1 LSHNITNQNLISFKI
16 KNFELFSRT
25 LDKLKNLRGTVDL
38 LPDQLIKWQNVEK
51 ILFDLLSRASIKE
64 IRTPI
69 LEMTE
74 LFIRGIGEGTDVVS
88 KEMYTFLDRG
98 KRSCTL
104 RPEGTASV
112 VRALIQNGI
121 SSNPLQKLWYMG
133 PMFRYERPQAGRQRQ
148 FHQLGVE
155 FIGYESVRS
164 DIEIIALAWD
174 ILGALGI
181 KELNLE
187 INTLG
192 DLNDRL
198 NFQKSFVEWLEI
210 NKNSL
215 DLDSQNRINKNPL
228 RILDTKNAHT
238 KKILENSP
246 KLINF
251 LSENSLTR
259 YIELKNQLEALKI
272 PYVENFNLVRG
283 LDYYTHTAFEI
294 TSGALGSQA
303 TVCGGGRYDNLIK
316 QMGGN
321 DTPAIGFAI
330 GLERL
335 ILLAGKELEVA
346 RKTDIY
352 IVNQGLRAELLAME
366 LSRKLRNFDLLV
378 ELDLSGASL
387 SKQFKKA
394 NKLNSKGIIIVGDDE
409 AAKEEFIIRLFD
421 KQIPE
426 NREEVISFDNDIQLK
441 KWLTNNLFLK

>member
-1 LSHNITNQNLISFKI
+1 MNN
-16 KNFELFSRT
+16 
-25 LDKLKNLRGTVDL
+25 LKNLRGTVDL
-38 LPDQLIKWQNVEK
+38 LPDELIKWQNVEK
-51 ILFDLLSRASIKE
+51 ILLEQLSRSSIKE

-74 LFIRGIGEGTDVVS
+74 LFIRGIGEETDVVS

-98 KRSCTL
+98 ERSCTL

-112 VRALIQNGI
+112 ARALIQNGI

-174 ILGALGI
+174 ILGRLGI

-192 DLNDRL
+192 DINDRL
-198 NFQKSFVEWLEI
+198 NFQNSFLKWLEI

-215 DLDSQNRINKNPL
+215 DFDSQNRIDKNPL
-228 RILDTKNAHT
+228 RILDTKNVQT
-238 KKILENSP
+238 KKLLENAP
-246 KLINF
+246 RLFDF
-251 LSENSLTR
+251 LSEESHKR
-259 YIELKNQLEALKI
+259 YSELKKYLEDLKI
-272 PYVENFNLVRG
+272 PYIENYNLVRG

-303 TVCGGGRYDNLIK
+303 TVCGGGRYNDLIK
-316 QMGGN
+316 QMGGPK
-321 DTPAIGFAI
+321 TPAIGFAI

-335 ILLAGKELEVA
+335 ILLAGKELEVP
-346 RKTDIY
+346 RNTDIY
-352 IVNQGLRAELLAME
+352 IVNQGIIAESLAID
-366 LSRKLRNFDLLV
+366 LSRKLRNYDLLV
-378 ELDLSGASL
+378 ELDLSGASF

-394 NKLNSKGIIIVGDDE
+394 NKLNSKSIIVIGDDE
-409 AAKEEFIIRLFD
+409 AANKKFIIRLFD
-421 KQIPE
+421 KS
-426 NREEVISFDNDIQLK
+426 NNGNKEEIISFDNDIKLENWINK
-441 KWLTNNLFLK
+441 NLLFK

>member
-1 LSHNITNQNLISFKI
+1 MN
-16 KNFELFSRT
+16 NF
-25 LDKLKNLRGTVDL
+25 KNLRGTVDL

-51 ILFDLLSRASIKE
+51 ILIDQLSRASIKE

-98 KRSCTL
+98 ERSCTL

-112 VRALIQNGI
+112 ARALIQNGI
-121 SSNPLQKLWYMG
+121 SSKPFHKLWYMG

-155 FIGYESVRS
+155 FVGYEDVRS

-174 ILGALGI
+174 ILGKLGI

-198 NFQKSFVEWLEI
+198 NFQKSFLEWLEM
-210 NKNSL
+210 NKDSL
-215 DLDSQNRINKNPL
+215 DVDSQKRINKNPL
-228 RILDTKNAHT
+228 RILDSKNVQT
-238 KKILENSP
+238 KKILENAP
-246 KLINF
+246 RLFDF
-251 LSENSLTR
+251 LSEKSLER
-259 YIELKNQLEALKI
+259 YLILKKQLKFLKI
-272 PYVENFNLVRG
+272 PYIENFNLVRG

-294 TSGALGSQA
+294 TSGSLGSQA

-316 QMGGN
+316 QMGGKE
-321 DTPAIGFAI
+321 TPAIGFAI

-335 ILLAGKELEVA
+335 ILLAGKELEA
-346 RKTDIY
+346 ERHTDIY
-352 IVNQGLRAELLAME
+352 IVNKGLNAELLAMN
-366 LSRKLRNFDLLV
+366 LSRKLRKYDLLV
-378 ELDLSGASL
+378 ELDVTGASF

-394 NKLNSKGIIIVGDDE
+394 NKLKAKSIIVLGDEE
-409 AAKEEFIIRLFD
+409 ASNNEFVIRLFNKD
-421 KQIPE
+421 SSETK
-426 NREEVISFDNDIQLK
+426 EEKISFDNDIKLE
-441 KWLTNNLFLK
+441 KWLNNNLFLK

>member
-1 LSHNITNQNLISFKI
+1 LNN
-16 KNFELFSRT
+16 
-25 LDKLKNLRGTVDL
+25 LKNLRGTVDL
-38 LPDQLIKWQNVEK
+38 LPEQLIKWQNVEK
-51 ILFDLLSRASIKE
+51 ILLEQLSRGCIKE

-98 KRSCTL
+98 ERSCTL

-112 VRALIQNGI
+112 ARALIQNGM
-121 SSNPLQKLWYMG
+121 SANSPKKLWYMG

-164 DIEIIALAWD
+164 DVEIIAFAWD
-174 ILGALGI
+174 ILGKLGI

-187 INTLG
+187 INSLG
-192 DLNDRL
+192 DLSDRL
-198 NFQKSFVEWLEI
+198 NFQKSFLNWLEI
-210 NKNSL
+210 NKDSL

-228 RILDTKNAHT
+228 RILDSKNIQT
-238 KKILENSP
+238 KKVLERAP
-246 KLINF
+246 KLFNF
-251 LSENSLTR
+251 LSEKSIER
-259 YIELKNQLEALKI
+259 YSELKSQLKSMKI
-272 PYVENFNLVRG
+272 PFIENFNLVRG

-321 DTPAIGFAI
+321 DIPAIGFAI

-335 ILLAGKELEVA
+335 ILLAGKELDVG
-346 RKTDIY
+346 RRTDIY
-352 IVNQGLRAELLAME
+352 IVNQGLLAEPFAID
-366 LSRKLRNFDLLV
+366 LSRKLRNYDLLV
-378 ELDLSGASL
+378 ELDLSGASF
-387 SKQFKKA
+387 SKQLKKA
-394 NKLNSKGIIIVGDDE
+394 NKLNSKCVVLVGDQE
-409 AAKEEFIIRLFD
+409 ATNKEFIIRLFD
-421 KQIPE
+421 KK
-426 NREEVISFDNDIQLK
+426 NSGNNEEVIPFGSDTKLERWIN
-441 KWLTNNLFLK
+441 NNLLIN

>member
-1 LSHNITNQNLISFKI
+1 MN
-16 KNFELFSRT
+16 NF
-25 LDKLKNLRGTVDL
+25 KNLRGTVDL

-51 ILFDLLSRASIKE
+51 ILIDQLSRASIKE

-98 KRSCTL
+98 ERSCTL

-112 VRALIQNGI
+112 ARALIQNGI
-121 SSNPLQKLWYMG
+121 SSKPLQKLWYMG

-155 FIGYESVRS
+155 FVGYEDVRS

-174 ILGALGI
+174 ILGKLGI

-198 NFQKSFVEWLEI
+198 NFQKSFLEWLEM
-210 NKNSL
+210 NKDSL
-215 DLDSQNRINKNPL
+215 DVDSQKRINKNPL
-228 RILDTKNAHT
+228 RILDSKNVQT
-238 KKILENSP
+238 KKILENAP
-246 KLINF
+246 RLFDF
-251 LSENSLTR
+251 LSEKSLER
-259 YIELKNQLEALKI
+259 YLILKKQLKFLKI
-272 PYVENFNLVRG
+272 PYIENFNLVRG

-294 TSGALGSQA
+294 TSGSLGSQA

-316 QMGGN
+316 QMGGKE
-321 DTPAIGFAI
+321 TPAIGFAI

-335 ILLAGKELEVA
+335 ILLAGKELEA
-346 RKTDIY
+346 ERHTDIY
-352 IVNQGLRAELLAME
+352 IVNQGLNAELLAMN
-366 LSRKLRNFDLLV
+366 LSRKLRKYDLLV
-378 ELDLSGASL
+378 ELDVTGASF

-394 NKLNSKGIIIVGDDE
+394 NKLKSKSIIVIGDDE
-409 AAKEEFIIRLFD
+409 ASNQEFVIRLFTKD
-421 KQIPE
+421 SSETK
-426 NREEVISFDNDIQLK
+426 EETISLENDIKLE
-441 KWLTNNLFLK
+441 KWLNNNLFLK

>member
-1 LSHNITNQNLISFKI
+1 MN
-16 KNFELFSRT
+16 NF
-25 LDKLKNLRGTVDL
+25 KNLRGTVDL

-51 ILFDLLSRASIKE
+51 ILIDQLSRASIKE

-98 KRSCTL
+98 ERSCTL

-112 VRALIQNGI
+112 ARALIQNGI
-121 SSNPLQKLWYMG
+121 SSKPFQKLWYMG

-155 FIGYESVRS
+155 FVGYESVRS

-174 ILGALGI
+174 ILGKLGI

-198 NFQKSFVEWLEI
+198 NFQKSFLEWLEM
-210 NKNSL
+210 NKDSL
-215 DLDSQNRINKNPL
+215 DVDSQKRINKNPL
-228 RILDTKNAHT
+228 RILDSKNVQT
-238 KKILENSP
+238 KKILENAP
-246 KLINF
+246 RLFDF
-251 LSENSLTR
+251 LSEKSLER
-259 YIELKNQLEALKI
+259 YLILKKQLKFLKI
-272 PYVENFNLVRG
+272 PYIENFNLVRG

-294 TSGALGSQA
+294 TSGSLGSQA

-316 QMGGN
+316 QMGGKE
-321 DTPAIGFAI
+321 TPAIGFAI

-335 ILLAGKELEVA
+335 ILLAGKELEA
-346 RKTDIY
+346 ERHTDIY
-352 IVNQGLRAELLAME
+352 IVNQGLNAELLAMN
-366 LSRKLRNFDLLV
+366 LSRKLRKYDLLV
-378 ELDLSGASL
+378 ELDVTGASF

-394 NKLNSKGIIIVGDDE
+394 NKLKSKSIIVLGDEE
-409 AAKEEFIIRLFD
+409 ASNNEFVIRLFNKD
-421 KQIPE
+421 SSETK
-426 NREEVISFDNDIQLK
+426 EEKISFDNDIKLE
-441 KWLTNNLFLK
+441 KWLNNNLFLK

>member
-1 LSHNITNQNLISFKI
+1 MNN
-16 KNFELFSRT
+16 
-25 LDKLKNLRGTVDL
+25 LKNLRGTVDL

-51 ILFDLLSRASIKE
+51 IVLEQLARASIKE

-98 KRSCTL
+98 ERSCTL

-112 VRALIQNGI
+112 ARALIQNGM
-121 SSNPLQKLWYMG
+121 SANSPKKLWYMG

-164 DIEIIALAWD
+164 DVEIIAFAWD
-174 ILGALGI
+174 ILGKLGI

-187 INTLG
+187 INSLG
-192 DLNDRL
+192 DLSDRL
-198 NFQKSFVEWLEI
+198 NFQKSFLNWLEI
-210 NKNSL
+210 NKDSL

-228 RILDTKNAHT
+228 RILDSKNIQT
-238 KKILENSP
+238 KKVLERAP
-246 KLINF
+246 KLFNF
-251 LSENSLTR
+251 LSEKSIER
-259 YIELKNQLEALKI
+259 YSELKSQLKSMKI
-272 PYVENFNLVRG
+272 PFIENFNLVRG

-321 DTPAIGFAI
+321 DIPAIGFAI

-335 ILLAGKELEVA
+335 ILLAGKELDVG
-346 RKTDIY
+346 RRTDIY
-352 IVNQGLRAELLAME
+352 IVNQGLLAEPFAID
-366 LSRKLRNFDLLV
+366 LSRKLRNYDLLV
-378 ELDLSGASL
+378 ELDLSGASF
-387 SKQFKKA
+387 SKQLKKA
-394 NKLNSKGIIIVGDDE
+394 NKLNSKCVVLVGDQE
-409 AAKEEFIIRLFD
+409 ATNKEFIIRLFD
-421 KQIPE
+421 KK
-426 NREEVISFDNDIQLK
+426 NSGNNEEVIPFGSDTKLERWIN
-441 KWLTNNLFLK
+441 NNLLIN

>member
-1 LSHNITNQNLISFKI
+1 LN
-16 KNFELFSRT
+16 NF
-25 LDKLKNLRGTVDL
+25 KNLRGTVDL

-51 ILFDLLSRASIKE
+51 ILIEQLFRASVKE

-74 LFIRGIGEGTDVVS
+74 LFIRGIGDGTEIVS

-98 KRSCTL
+98 ERSCTL
-104 RPEGTASV
+104 RPEGTASIA
-112 VRALIQNGI
+112 RALIQNGL
-121 SSNPLQKLWYMG
+121 SSKPLQKLWYMG

-155 FIGYESVRS
+155 FVGYESIRS

-174 ILGALGI
+174 ILKILGI

-192 DLNDRL
+192 DHNDRSD
-198 NFQKSFVEWLEI
+198 FQKSFLKWLEI

-215 DLDSQNRINKNPL
+215 DFDSQQRIEKNPL
-228 RILDTKNAHT
+228 RILDSKNVQT
-238 KKILENSP
+238 KKILENAP
-246 KLINF
+246 RLFDF
-251 LSENSLTR
+251 LSGKSLER
-259 YIELKNQLEALKI
+259 YLAIKKQLELLKI

-294 TSGALGSQA
+294 TSGSLGSQA

-316 QMGGN
+316 QMGGPE
-321 DTPAIGFAI
+321 TPAIGFAI

-335 ILLAGKELEVA
+335 ILLAGREFEES
-346 RKTDIY
+346 REIDIY
-352 IVNQGLRAELLAME
+352 IVNKGFTAENLAMD
-366 LSRKLRNFDLLV
+366 LSRELRNYDLLI
-378 ELDLSGASL
+378 ELDLSGSSF

-394 NKLNSKGIIIVGDDE
+394 NKLKAKSIIVIGDEE
-409 AAKEEFIIRLFD
+409 ASKKEFVIRLFNKEDLENCQETILFKD
-421 KQIPE
+421 KMKLE
-426 NREEVISFDNDIQLK
+426 
-441 KWLTNNLFLK
+441 KWLNKNLLLAKK

>member
-1 LSHNITNQNLISFKI
+1 MNN
-16 KNFELFSRT
+16 
-25 LDKLKNLRGTVDL
+25 LKNLRGTVDL

-51 ILFDLLSRASIKE
+51 ILFEQLSRSSIKE

-74 LFIRGIGEGTDVVS
+74 LFIRGIGEETDVVS

-98 KRSCTL
+98 ERSCTL

-112 VRALIQNGI
+112 ARALIQNGI

-164 DIEIIALAWD
+164 DVEIIAFAWD
-174 ILGALGI
+174 ILGKLGI
-181 KELNLE
+181 KDLNLE

-198 NFQKSFVEWLEI
+198 NFQKSFLKWLEI
-210 NKNSL
+210 NKDSL

-228 RILDTKNAHT
+228 RILDSKNIET
-238 KKILENSP
+238 KKALENAP
-246 KLINF
+246 RLFNF
-251 LSENSLTR
+251 LSEKSHKR
-259 YIELKNQLEALKI
+259 YSDLKKQLDFLQI
-272 PYVENFNLVRG
+272 PYLENFNLVRG

-303 TVCGGGRYDNLIK
+303 TVCGGGRYDDLIK
-316 QMGGN
+316 QMGGPN
-321 DTPAIGFAI
+321 TPAIGFAI

-335 ILLAGKELEVA
+335 ILLAGKELEIP
-346 RKTDIY
+346 RNTDIY
-352 IVNQGLRAELLAME
+352 IINQGLIAESLAMD
-366 LSRKLRNFDLLV
+366 LSRKLRNYDLLV
-378 ELDLSGASL
+378 ELDLSGASF

-394 NKLNSKGIIIVGDDE
+394 NKLKAKSIIVIGDDE
-409 AAKEEFIIRLFD
+409 AANKEYIIRLFD
-421 KQIPE
+421 KASFE
-426 NREEVISFDNDIQLK
+426 NKEEVISFENDIKLE
-441 KWLTNNLFLK
+441 KWLNNNLLIK

>member
-1 LSHNITNQNLISFKI
+1 MNN
-16 KNFELFSRT
+16 
-25 LDKLKNLRGTVDL
+25 LKNLRGTVDL

-51 ILFDLLSRASIKE
+51 ILMDQLSRASIKE

-88 KEMYTFLDRG
+88 KEMYTFVDRG

-112 VRALIQNGI
+112 ARALLQNGL
-121 SSNPLQKLWYMG
+121 SSNPFQKLWYMG

-164 DIEIIALAWD
+164 DVEIIALAWD
-174 ILGALGI
+174 ILGKLGI

-192 DLNDRL
+192 DVNDRF
-198 NFQKSFVEWLEI
+198 NFQKSFLKWLEI

-215 DLDSQNRINKNPL
+215 DSDSQNRMNKNPL
-228 RILDTKNAHT
+228 RILDSKNIQT
-238 KKILENSP
+238 KKALENAP
-246 KLINF
+246 KLFNF
-251 LSENSLTR
+251 LSEKSHKR
-259 YIELKNQLEALKI
+259 YSELKKQLEVLKI
-272 PYVENFNLVRG
+272 PFVENFNLVRG

-303 TVCGGGRYDNLIK
+303 TVCGGGRYDDLIK
-316 QMGGN
+316 QMGGPS
-321 DTPAIGFAI
+321 TPAIGFAI

-335 ILLAGKELEVA
+335 ILLAGEELEVP
-346 RKTDIY
+346 RNTDIY
-352 IVNQGLRAELLAME
+352 IVNQGLIAESLAMD
-366 LSRKLRNFDLLV
+366 LSRKLRNYDLLV
-378 ELDLSGASL
+378 ELDLSGASF

-394 NKLNSKGIIIVGDDE
+394 NRLKSKSIIVIGDNE
-409 AAKEEFIIRLFD
+409 AANKEFIIRLFD
-421 KQIPE
+421 KSTQE
-426 NREEVISFDNDIQLK
+426 NKEEVISFENDIKLG
-441 KWLTNNLFLK
+441 KWLNKYLLAQ

>member
-1 LSHNITNQNLISFKI
+1 MN
-16 KNFELFSRT
+16 NF
-25 LDKLKNLRGTVDL
+25 KNLRGTVDL

-51 ILFDLLSRASIKE
+51 ILIDQLSRASIKE

-98 KRSCTL
+98 ERSCTL

-112 VRALIQNGI
+112 ARALIQNGI
-121 SSNPLQKLWYMG
+121 SSKPLQKLWYMG

-155 FIGYESVRS
+155 FVGYESVRS

-174 ILGALGI
+174 ILGKLGI

-198 NFQKSFVEWLEI
+198 NFQKSFLEWLEM
-210 NKNSL
+210 NKDSL
-215 DLDSQNRINKNPL
+215 DEDSQKRINKNPL
-228 RILDTKNAHT
+228 RILDSKNVQT
-238 KKILENSP
+238 KKILENAP
-246 KLINF
+246 RLFDF
-251 LSENSLTR
+251 LSEKSLER
-259 YIELKNQLEALKI
+259 YLILKKQLKFLKI
-272 PYVENFNLVRG
+272 PYIENFNLVRG

-294 TSGALGSQA
+294 TSGSLGSQA

-316 QMGGN
+316 QMGGKE
-321 DTPAIGFAI
+321 TPAIGFAI

-335 ILLAGKELEVA
+335 ILLAGKELEA
-346 RKTDIY
+346 ERHTDIY
-352 IVNQGLRAELLAME
+352 IVNQGLNAELLAMN
-366 LSRKLRNFDLLV
+366 LSRKLRKYDLLV
-378 ELDLSGASL
+378 ELDVTGASF

-394 NKLNSKGIIIVGDDE
+394 NKLKAKSIIVLGDEE
-409 AAKEEFIIRLFD
+409 ASNNEFVIRLFNKD
-421 KQIPE
+421 SSETK
-426 NREEVISFDNDIQLK
+426 EEKISFDNDIKLE
-441 KWLTNNLFLK
+441 KWLNNNLFLK

>member
-1 LSHNITNQNLISFKI
+1 MI
-16 KNFELFSRT
+16 NF
-25 LDKLKNLRGTVDL
+25 KNLRGTADL

-51 ILFDLLSRASIKE
+51 ILLDQLSRASIRE

-98 KRSCTL
+98 ERSCTL

-112 VRALIQNGI
+112 ARALIQNGI
-121 SSNPLQKLWYMG
+121 SSKPPKKLWYMG

-155 FIGYESVRS
+155 FIGYETVRS
-164 DIEIIALAWD
+164 DIELIALAWD
-174 ILGALGI
+174 ILGKLGI

-192 DLNDRL
+192 DLNDRI
-198 NFQKSFVEWLEI
+198 NFQKSFLKWLEI

-228 RILDTKNAHT
+228 RILDSKNVQT
-238 KKILENSP
+238 KKLLENAP
-246 KLINF
+246 RLFDF
-251 LSENSLTR
+251 LSDKSLER
-259 YIELKNQLEALKI
+259 YLSLKKQLEILKI
-272 PYVENFNLVRG
+272 PYIENYNLVRG

-294 TSGALGSQA
+294 TSGSLGSQA

-316 QMGGN
+316 QMGGTE
-321 DTPAIGFAI
+321 TPAIGFAI

-335 ILLAGKELEVA
+335 ILLASRELEVS
-346 RKTDIY
+346 RQTDIY
-352 IVNQGLRAELLAME
+352 IINQGLYAETLAID
-366 LSRKLRNFDLLV
+366 LSRKLRNYDLLV
-378 ELDLSGASL
+378 ELDLSGSSF

-394 NKLNSKGIIIVGDDE
+394 NKLKSKSVIIIGDSE
-409 AAKEEFIIRLFD
+409 ATKKEFIIRLFD
-421 KQIPE
+421 KESSE
-426 NREEVISFDNDIQLK
+426 NKEEVILFENNIKLD
-441 KWLTNNLFLK
+441 KWLKNNLLQNLPY